1 MSVGAR
7 PKPESGIELYAWIF
21 MRVSG
26 VVLLFMALI
35 HLVVMHLI
43 NNIDV
48 ISYQFVAKRYA
59 TPFWRTYDL
68 VMLWLALIHGV
79 NGARTV
85 LLDYVHRGGLRVVS
99 LAALY
104 VLGFIMLAVGSL
116 VILTFHPV
124 AG

>member
-1 MSVGAR
+1 MTRVPQS
-7 PKPESGIELYAWIF
+7 KPESGVELYAWIF

-26 VVLLFMALI
+26 VALFFMALI
-35 HLVVMHLI
+35 HLVIMHII
-43 NNIDV
+43 NNIEV
-48 ISYQFVAKRYA
+48 VNYQFVAHRYA

-85 LLDYVHRGGLRVVS
+85 LLDYVHGGGARVAS

-104 VLGFIMLAVGSL
+104 VLGFIMLALGSL

-124 AG
+124 TS